1 MSNNLTEL
9 QKQVLAAIAAGATR
23 SAAASSA
30 RVDPQTIFD
39 WLGSPDFRDALRQA
53 CSQKALVFR
62 RHAEA
67 RVPHALDV
75 LYSILDD
82 PSAPVR
88 DRAKAA
94 KALILYTRRSGRN
107 LPVVEREIVH
117 KNAQPTRYG
126 TCTPRQNQPPGLV
139 LILQPWG
146 GDGFVCSEQS
156 GSCNLLKL

>member
-1 MSNNLTEL
+1 MLSWSLGNPMSNNLTEL

-88 DRAKAA
+88 DQAKAA

-117 KNAQPTRYG
+117 KNAQPPATGPVR
-126 TCTPRQNQPPGLV
+126 LV
-139 LILQPWG
+139 KTSRPAW
-146 GDGFVCSEQS
+146 S
-156 GSCNLLKL
+156 